1 MDGAPKLAGNTW
13 PGGAPGADSIIP
25 VGPALGRVSRLI
37 AARLEKQS
45 CHLRIKVL
53 GSMARSPN
61 PPIPSLRRSNMF
73 TVA

>member
-1 MDGAPKLAGNTW
+1 MDGAPTLAGNTG
-13 PGGAPGADSIIP
+13 PGGAPGADSIIR
-25 VGPALGRVSRLI
+25 VDAGLRRVSQLN
-37 AARLEKQS
+37 AAGPRDILATF
-45 CHLRIKVL
+45 RIKVL